1 MIQRKGCA
9 HRYLPDGALGPN
21 HAKCLPFFLSVV
33 FLSLAASTLG
43 LHIVGGLCRGVL
55 ASSQHF
61 SMTGLFGTLQEMSR
75 LQHAISLRCLVVS
88 QRSLEPDL
96 DAEWGDKLVI
106 ADDEDI
112 PRQLKHYLDH
122 PREREARVE
131 KAYRHS
137 KENYR
142 LEDWL
147 RKSTFLKHYM
157 GTEAGMHPSEA
168 PIRPSP

>member
-1 MIQRKGCA
+1 
-9 HRYLPDGALGPN
+9 
-21 HAKCLPFFLSVV
+21 
-33 FLSLAASTLG
+33 
-43 LHIVGGLCRGVL
+43 
-55 ASSQHF
+55 
-61 SMTGLFGTLQEMSR
+61 MSR
-75 LQHAISLRCLVVS
+75 LQHAISMRCLVVS

-106 ADDEDI
+106 TDDKDI
-112 PRQLKHYLDH
+112 PKQLKYYLDH
-122 PREREARVE
+122 PQEREARVE

-157 GTEAGMHPSEA
+157 DKGAGKHLSYPLKKVVMVRTRLHLPCLRAGTVQLLA
-168 PIRPSP
+168 

>member
-1 MIQRKGCA
+1 MVVLTSIVVDESL
-9 HRYLPDGALGPN
+9 HSLV
-21 HAKCLPFFLSVV
+21 LSV
-33 FLSLAASTLG
+33 LSLGVLTKSPVVQNLCLGFQRQIKAAS
-43 LHIVGGLCRGVL
+43 VL
-55 ASSQHF
+55 SISA
-61 SMTGLFGTLQEMSR
+61 MLQEMSR
-75 LQHAISLRCLVVS
+75 LQHAISMRCLVVS

-106 ADDEDI
+106 TDDKDI
-112 PRQLKHYLDH
+112 PKQLKYYLDH
-122 PREREARVE
+122 PKEREARVE

-157 GTEAGMHPSEA
+157 NKGAGTHPSV
-168 PIRPSP
+168 PSSQASIP